1 MLSGTPARATLI
13 AALVLAGFVL
23 AGASPGPSASPSA
36 SLSTS
41 VTSSGETAAP
51 VATAAPSGCR
61 GGTVAL
67 ASGAGAPP
75 APSASAEATATRAP
89 GPSAS
94 GPSTGSTPAPSSI
107 PVTSSEPATGPG
119 ALSVSLVGAVDDS
132 SYPDVCLVLSVVDA
146 ANGRPLTQLNPS
158 NVTADPAVGN
168 LTVSASATSLP
179 TAYVLVVDTS
189 GSMVNKTPDGKTT
202 YMERARSLADAFLA
216 ELGPD
221 DQVNLITFSD
231 SAHPSGWRASGDK
244 ALTDAISAIKKP
256 SGTTHMSAA
265 LIAASAA
272 ASPAP
277 EGTRRRAIVLITD
290 ASSADNDAA
299 LTPDQMSS
307 KLGPPT
313 FVVGLA
319 ASAIA
324 NLQNVVAITGGSY
337 QQADSN
343 TDATALFKP
352 VFDSARSSWTVQFRT
367 DATPDGKSHEQ
378 TLGIADAEQRTG
390 NATFSY
396 LAGGLP
402 SVTNIIVDGLKD
414 GAEVSADRTVTFSV
428 GGARSWAHTQLEL
441 FVDRDPAKY
450 GPTQTE
456 NDGILTWS
464 LAVAPLSQGRHTV
477 VAQLTVTD
485 DHGNR
490 FGPEEVSLSFTRGGT
505 TWNIAAVVLVGGIAL
520 LAIGAVFIASR
531 RRLLLGSRRVDR

>member
-1 MLSGTPARATLI
+1 
-13 AALVLAGFVL
+13 
-23 AGASPGPSASPSA
+23 
-36 SLSTS
+36 
-41 VTSSGETAAP
+41 
-51 VATAAPSGCR
+51 
-61 GGTVAL
+61 
-67 ASGAGAPP
+67 
-75 APSASAEATATRAP
+75 
-89 GPSAS
+89 
-94 GPSTGSTPAPSSI
+94 
-107 PVTSSEPATGPG
+107 
-119 ALSVSLVGAVDDS
+119 
-132 SYPDVCLVLSVVDA
+132 
-146 ANGRPLTQLNPS
+146 
-158 NVTADPAVGN
+158 
-168 LTVSASATSLP
+168 
-179 TAYVLVVDTS
+179 VLVVDTS

-202 YMERARSLADAFLA
+202 YMERAKSLADAFLA
-216 ELGPD
+216 ELSPD
-221 DQVNLITFSD
+221 DQVNLITFSGT
-231 SAHPSGWRASGDK
+231 AHPSGWRASGDK
-244 ALTDAISAIKKP
+244 ALTDTIAAIKKP

-277 EGTRRRAIVLITD
+277 AGTRRRAIVLITD
-290 ASSADNDAA
+290 ASAADNDAA

-319 ASAIA
+319 ASDLA
-324 NLQNVVAITGGSY
+324 NLQNVVAITGGNY

-343 TDATALFKP
+343 ADPAALFKP
-352 VFDSARSSWTVQFRT
+352 VFDSARSSWTVRFKT

-390 NATFSY
+390 NVTFSY

-402 SVTNIIVDGLKD
+402 SVTSIVVDGLKD
-414 GAEVSADRTVTFSV
+414 GAMVSADRTVTFGV

-450 GPTQTE
+450 PPTQTQK
-456 NDGILTWS
+456 DGILTWS
-464 LAVAPLSQGRHTV
+464 LAVAPLPQGRHTI

-531 RRLLLGSRRVDR
+531 RRLVVANRRVVR